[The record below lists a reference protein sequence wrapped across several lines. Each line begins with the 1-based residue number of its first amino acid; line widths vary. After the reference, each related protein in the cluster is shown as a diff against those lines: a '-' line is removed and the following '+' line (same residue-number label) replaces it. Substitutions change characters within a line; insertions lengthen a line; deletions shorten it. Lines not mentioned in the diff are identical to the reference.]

1 MTLLLVG
8 LGLCLLGAFASCLS
22 SQRRVGIAVFF
33 GASGCLVAFVA
44 SLHTLV
50 TGGSSSLHTS
60 ELLPLNGVSL
70 TLDPLGAIF
79 IVATALVGF
88 ASCLYCVSYARG
100 EMKSR
105 SALALFMIFI
115 ASLLAV
121 PSASNVATL
130 MFFWELMAVSSMLLI
145 VVEHRRHQ
153 PARSA
158 ALWYGVMTQSGA
170 GVILL
175 GLLLLTIHGGAQN
188 FTAISAHAHGLPSLV
203 RSAGFALT
211 LVGFASKA
219 GAVPLH
225 VWLPKAHPE
234 APSPVSAMMSS
245 SMVAMGVY
253 GIIRVGDGL
262 LHGGNVSWWVAVI
275 AFGALSALYGALHA
289 TTSTDLKRLLAYSTI
304 DMLGLVLIGVGA
316 AGALR
321 DSGHPGAAALAMT
334 AALLLMVAHAGF
346 KGALFLGAGAIERA
360 TGTRDLDQL
369 GGLVRTMP
377 TTTALFALSACSIMA
392 IPTLSGF
399 SGEWLLLQGLLHGF
413 HVGNTPTLIAL
424 LAGVVALALSGGL
437 TAVAFVKALGIGFL
451 GRARSLGA
459 AEAHEVAPTMRLA
472 MALLGVVSIILGV
485 VPGVVVPLLNSAAHN
500 ALSIST
506 RAPLARGTGLV
517 LTQFRG
523 DIEPLLLFVGFIA
536 VFALVWIVNRQ
547 LAHRSA
553 RRVDAWAC
561 GRDLQTARMQYTA
574 TSFAEPLQR
583 VFADVLRPQAD
594 IEVTHIAESRYYEQ
608 SLRYENQVRDSLEQ
622 HAYQP
627 LIALTLRVG
636 TYARRI
642 QNGSIHRYLAFGFVG
657 LLLVLVV
664 LG

>member
-1 MTLLLVG
+1 
-8 LGLCLLGAFASCLS
+8 
-22 SQRRVGIAVFF
+22 
-33 GASGCLVAFVA
+33 
-44 SLHTLV
+44 
-50 TGGSSSLHTS
+50 
-60 ELLPLNGVSL
+60 
-70 TLDPLGAIF
+70 
-79 IVATALVGF
+79 
-88 ASCLYCVSYARG
+88 
-100 EMKSR
+100 
-105 SALALFMIFI
+105 
-115 ASLLAV
+115 
-121 PSASNVATL
+121 
-130 MFFWELMAVSSMLLI
+130 
-145 VVEHRRHQ
+145 
-153 PARSA
+153 
-158 ALWYGVMTQSGA
+158 
-170 GVILL
+170 
-175 GLLLLTIHGGAQN
+175 
-188 FTAISAHAHGLPSLV
+188 
-203 RSAGFALT
+203 
-211 LVGFASKA
+211 
-219 GAVPLH
+219 
-225 VWLPKAHPE
+225 
-234 APSPVSAMMSS
+234 
-245 SMVAMGVY
+245 
-253 GIIRVGDGL
+253 
-262 LHGGNVSWWVAVI
+262 
-275 AFGALSALYGALHA
+275 
-289 TTSTDLKRLLAYSTI
+289 
-304 DMLGLVLIGVGA
+304 
-316 AGALR
+316 
-321 DSGHPGAAALAMT
+321 
-334 AALLLMVAHAGF
+334 
-346 KGALFLGAGAIERA
+346 
-360 TGTRDLDQL
+360 
-369 GGLVRTMP
+369 MP